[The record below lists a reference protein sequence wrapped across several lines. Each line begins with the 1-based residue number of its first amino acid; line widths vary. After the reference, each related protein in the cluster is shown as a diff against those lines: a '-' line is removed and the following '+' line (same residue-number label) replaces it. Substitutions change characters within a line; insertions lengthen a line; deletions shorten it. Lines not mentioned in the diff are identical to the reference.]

1 MASQLE
7 EGPKMTY
14 NQMRSRYAHEL
25 EVLLDDG
32 EITEAEAQDMME
44 DWEYG
49 YGDCM
54 YDLQI
59 DREFDN
65 D

>member
-1 MASQLE
+1 
-7 EGPKMTY
+7 MTY